1 MKLPELPDLPVR
13 PALARIT
20 STLAEHGVAVL
31 VAPPGTGKTTL
42 VPLALAAASSGRIVV
57 AEPRRLAA
65 RAAAARMA
73 ALLGERVG
81 ETVGYAVRGD
91 RKVGAR
97 TRIEVVTSGLLV
109 RRLQSDPELAGV
121 GTVVLDECHERH
133 LDADLLLA
141 LLLDARSG
149 LRPDLRVLATS
160 ATVAADRLAQLLG
173 TGQYVVDAVGSGALA
188 GRGVA
193 GGSPVH
199 GGVVGIG
206 GGGLAGPDAHDAE
219 AELAG
224 VGVAGGTVVGGGGA
238 AGQDAHDAEAE
249 MAGVGVAGGTVVGG
263 GGAAGQDAH
272 DAEAELAGVGVA
284 GGTVVGGGGSDGQD
298 AHDAEAE
305 LAGVGVAGGTV
316 VGGGGSDGQDAQ
328 GAEAD
333 RADGCSV
340 SAEPVQSGD
349 RARAPV
355 LEVRGRA
362 YPVEVDYV
370 PALPRERIE
379 AQVARAI
386 RSALAVIDGD
396 VLVFLPGVGE
406 INRTAGL
413 LRDLDGV
420 DVVPLH
426 GRLAGAAQDLAL
438 RPGSRRRV
446 VLSTAVAES
455 SLTVPGVRAVVDSGL
470 SRVSRVDHRRGL
482 SGLATVRV
490 SAAVAEQRAGRAGRE
505 APGHAWRCWPEYE
518 HHTLPAYP
526 EPEIRTAEL
535 TRLALELAC
544 WGTPDGT
551 GLAWWDAPP
560 EGGLA
565 AARTV
570 LRALGALDEADR
582 ITPRGKAMAA
592 LGLHPRLAR
601 ALLDGAARVG
611 AKAAAEMVV
620 LMDDDSLA
628 HTADAAAALR
638 ALRTERPPRWTR
650 EVQRLTRLVAN
661 TSTDNEPDGLPSDS
675 AQFDASS
682 SMGRSDRSGIGSGQ
696 ADASSSMGRSDRSGV
711 GGGQADASSSMGRS
725 DRSGVGGGQADAS
738 SGAGRSDQSGA
749 DRRPTGRTP
758 GVSKS
763 AAGRPGGRD
772 LAVGEDAS
780 GSSAT
785 DVAALL
791 IALAQPERL
800 ARRRSS
806 GSSTY
811 LMAGGTAVTLPP
823 GSGPAAAEWL
833 AVAIA
838 DRDPGRAEGRIRLAA
853 IADEELAR
861 EAAPGLVVVADE
873 VRWDGGDVV
882 ARQVERLGAIILSE
896 KPLRQPDKVL
906 MEQAVRQGL
915 QTEGLSLLRWSDDA
929 RSLRQRLDFLH
940 RTLGEPWPAVD
951 DAALLDNLD
960 TWLGPELSTARR
972 RSDLARIDA
981 GAALRRLLPWP
992 TAARL
997 DELAPERLE
1006 VPSGSRVR
1014 LDYSADQPILAVK
1027 VQEIFGWTD
1036 PPTLADGRARILLHL
1051 LSPAQRPV
1059 AVTADLASFWKT
1071 GWPQV
1076 RADLR
1081 GRYPKH
1087 AWPEDPT
1094 TIPAHRGTARRATN
1108 PRQ

>member
-13 PALARIT
+13 PALERIT
-20 STLAEHGVAVL
+20 STLAERGVAVL

-42 VPLALAAASSGRIVV
+42 VPLALAAGSPGRIVV

-91 RKVGAR
+91 RKVGPR

-109 RRLQSDPELAGV
+109 RRLQSDPELTGV

-173 TGQYVVDAVGSGALA
+173 TGESGSGA
-188 GRGVA
+188 
-193 GGSPVH
+193 GS
-199 GGVVGIG
+199 
-206 GGGLAGPDAHDAE
+206 
-219 AELAG
+219 
-224 VGVAGGTVVGGGGA
+224 GTP
-238 AGQDAHDAEAE
+238 
-249 MAGVGVAGGTVVGG
+249 
-263 GGAAGQDAH
+263 
-272 DAEAELAGVGVA
+272 
-284 GGTVVGGGGSDGQD
+284 DGQD
-298 AHDAEAE
+298 A
-305 LAGVGVAGGTV
+305 V
-316 VGGGGSDGQDAQ
+316 
-328 GAEAD
+328 D
-333 RADGCSV
+333 RSH
-340 SAEPVQSGD
+340 
-349 RARAPV
+349 APV
-355 LEVRGRA
+355 LEVHGRT

-379 AQVARAI
+379 AQVARAT
-386 RSALAVIDGD
+386 RAALATVDGD

-413 LRDLDGV
+413 LRDLDDV

-438 RPGSRRRV
+438 RPGPRRRV

-490 SAAVAEQRAGRAGRE
+490 SAAVADQRTGRAGRE

-518 HHTLPAYP
+518 HQTLPAYP

-551 GLAWWDAPP
+551 ALAWWDAPP

-570 LRALGALDEADR
+570 LRALGALDDADH
-582 ITPRGKAMAA
+582 ITPRGKAMAD

-628 HTADAAAALR
+628 GTADATAALR
-638 ALRTERPPRWTR
+638 ALRAERPPRWSR
-650 EVQRLTRLVAN
+650 EVQRLTRLVAKPADV
-661 TSTDNEPDGLPSDS
+661 SPDLTNP
-675 AQFDASS
+675 
-682 SMGRSDRSGIGSGQ
+682 
-696 ADASSSMGRSDRSGV
+696 
-711 GGGQADASSSMGRS
+711 
-725 DRSGVGGGQADAS
+725 
-738 SGAGRSDQSGA
+738 GAA
-749 DRRPTGRTP
+749 T
-758 GVSKS
+758 
-763 AAGRPGGRD
+763 GRPGRGDRV
-772 LAVGEDAS
+772 AGNESGGVG
-780 GSSAT
+780 T

-800 ARRRSS
+800 ARQRAS

-823 GSGPAAAEWL
+823 GSGLAAAEWL
-833 AVAIA
+833 AVAVA

-853 IADEELAR
+853 IADEDLAR
-861 EAAPGLVVVADE
+861 EAAPGLVIAADE

-882 ARQVERLGAIILSE
+882 ARRVERLGAIILSE
-896 KPLRQPDKVL
+896 KPLRHPDKAL

-915 QTEGLSLLRWSDDA
+915 QVEGLGLLRWTDDA

-940 RTLGEPWPAVD
+940 RTLGAPWPAVD
-951 DAALLDNLD
+951 DDALLADLD

-972 RSDLARIDA
+972 RSDLARVDA
-981 GAALRRLLPWP
+981 GTALRRLLPWP
-992 TAARL
+992 TATRL

-1027 VQEIFGWTD
+1027 VQEVFGWTD

-1059 AVTADLASFWKT
+1059 AVTADLPSFWQT

-1087 AWPEDPT
+1087 SWPEDPT
-1094 TIPAHRGTARRATN
+1094 TISAHRGTARRAGN
-1108 PRQ
+1108 RPN